1 MQLKPLKLTMRIISE
16 IVSVA
21 WGRFC
26 HEKSKQMFKTQLF
39 PLAPH
44 PWVPKGGYRL
54 RITHRR
60 WLMSRVIQKIQT
72 FQTVDITIKNNKILF
87 FRAKLIQMCK
97 NFSKIFIFRY
107 CYFTSKFL
115 EESLSKM
122 TYFQQPDE
130 VEKLIW
136 SFF

>member
-1 MQLKPLKLTMRIISE
+1 MEGPTYVFAIEIQENFRARAHLAVISL
-16 IVSVA
+16 I
-21 WGRFC
+21 
-26 HEKSKQMFKTQLF
+26 
-39 PLAPH
+39 
-44 PWVPKGGYRL
+44 
-54 RITHRR
+54 
-60 WLMSRVIQKIQT
+60 RVIQKIQT

-122 TYFQQPDE
+122 THFQQPDE

>member
-1 MQLKPLKLTMRIISE
+1 MIKKHCDLIEKIRNEEYNGKRLEIID
-16 IVSVA
+16 V
-21 WGRFC
+21 W
-26 HEKSKQMFKTQLF
+26 K
-39 PLAPH
+39 
-44 PWVPKGGYRL
+44 WD
-54 RITHRR
+54 
-60 WLMSRVIQKIQT
+60 RVIQKIQT

-122 TYFQQPDE
+122 THF
-130 VEKLIW
+130 
-136 SFF
+136 

>member
-1 MQLKPLKLTMRIISE
+1 MRSKMLITNCAIKVTIASLQIEII
-16 IVSVA
+16 
-21 WGRFC
+21 
-26 HEKSKQMFKTQLF
+26 
-39 PLAPH
+39 
-44 PWVPKGGYRL
+44 
-54 RITHRR
+54 
-60 WLMSRVIQKIQT
+60 RVIQKIQT

-122 TYFQQPDE
+122 THFQQPDE